1 MEDGQAIQ
9 YPKEYGQITN
19 KDLQNT
25 MQKTKDRATR
35 PLLKPEVNPSPL
47 EEWAVHAPI
56 RQS

>member
-25 MQKTKDRATR
+25 IQKTKDRATR

-47 EEWAVHAPI
+47 EE
-56 RQS
+56 